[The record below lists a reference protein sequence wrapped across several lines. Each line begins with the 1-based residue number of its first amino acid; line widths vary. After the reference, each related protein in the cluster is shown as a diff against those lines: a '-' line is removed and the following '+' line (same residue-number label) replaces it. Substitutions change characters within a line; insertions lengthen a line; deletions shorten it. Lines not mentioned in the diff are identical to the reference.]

1 MKLEITSKLI
11 NGVIYN
17 IEASEK
23 IAVGTNLALDC
34 EATVDELRYYAEST
48 SQFVAEV
55 LYKTTDSE
63 YFIYG
68 MGGNCS
74 DYAQPYVTG
83 MGAGSDIWLID
94 KDEIPSWMEAY
105 NLIDEFRHFIEK

>member
-17 IEASEK
+17 IETSEK

-34 EATVDELRYYAEST
+34 EAIVDELRYYAEST

-55 LYKTTDSE
+55 LYKTTDGE

-94 KDEIPSWMEAY
+94 EDEIPSWMEAY
-105 NLIDEFRHFIEK
+105 NLADDFIKFMRK